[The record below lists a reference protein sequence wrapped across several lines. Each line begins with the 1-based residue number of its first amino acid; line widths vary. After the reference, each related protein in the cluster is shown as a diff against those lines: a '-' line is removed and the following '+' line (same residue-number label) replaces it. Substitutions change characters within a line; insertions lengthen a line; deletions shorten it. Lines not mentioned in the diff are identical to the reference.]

1 MVAPP
6 DQTLKTG
13 DLDLDMGVQMTAR
26 SVLLAVVLTLALFP
40 ATTARAQEQT
50 PGATDA
56 VSLSVDVT
64 ISRYQ
69 GEELTGSRPYTLS
82 VIAGGGLATL
92 GLDDRVPVP
101 AGPLSA
107 GPDGVS
113 RPVGFTNEMVGTLIE
128 CIARSRGD
136 GRYEV
141 SVEVQES
148 FVVGADRTSTDVAAV
163 PYPPVFR
170 SFHSNNALVLRDGQ
184 SQQYMAAADPV
195 TGETIRVDVT
205 LTVLE

>member
-1 MVAPP
+1 
-6 DQTLKTG
+6 
-13 DLDLDMGVQMTAR
+13 MTAR
-26 SVLLAVVLTLALFP
+26 PVLLAVVLALTLFP
-40 ATTARAQEQT
+40 ATTARAQERT
-50 PGATDA
+50 PDATDA

-82 VIAGGGLATL
+82 VIAGGGPATL

-101 AGPLSA
+101 AGPLSV

-113 RPVGFTNEMVGTLIE
+113 RPVGFDYETVGTRID
-128 CIARSRGD
+128 CFARSRGD

-148 FVVGADRTSTDVAAV
+148 FVGGADRTSTDVSAV
-163 PYPPVFR
+163 PYPTVFR
-170 SFHSNNALVLRDGQ
+170 SFRSNNTLALRDGQ
-184 SQQYMAAADPV
+184 SQHYVAAADPV

-205 LTVLE
+205 LTVLD